1 MSLKAIK
8 EAVCDLK
15 RRADAL
21 GDDAAWNLALLAEQQ
36 IAALE
41 KAATD
46 ADRLGMGDFIYNV
59 RDTEKVRLE
68 TPKDGNTWDHPD
80 VKAWSDA
87 AQLLIT
93 IAKES
98 E

>member
-41 KAATD
+41 KAANNLPVPGVGQWSQPEWD
-46 ADRLGMGDFIYNV
+46 EAVLSI
-59 RDTEKVRLE
+59 LE
-68 TPKDGNTWDHPD
+68 LMR
-80 VKAWSDA
+80 S
-87 AQLLIT
+87 
-93 IAKES
+93 IAKEADS
-98 E
+98 